1 MSLMKKALLN
11 GVARVFSLPR
21 LSIPLILTL
30 GLTLGSVLSVIAI
43 SSTLLYQPLQGVKNE
58 SSLQTFEYR
67 FKMSETLSVSYWNMN
82 RLAAFSERFADVGE
96 WAGITPNDQDV
107 TINETIYPTTSYNAS
122 NNILDILGAK
132 LLLGDDVTMA
142 SPAKYVWISKSL
154 WQSAYGGTK
163 SVLGK
168 QLNANNQNYIIA
180 GVIEDVMAV
189 NSSQEIL
196 YQQVWFISDLNEV
209 KTQTDNV
216 GNISNEIDYLI
227 VKTHN
232 GQENLPTLTQTDE
245 WLVDYITQNVEDDNL
260 QMYLDFLSNT
270 KKVIIA
276 ESYRSNMLGETEGL
290 IIALFAAV
298 IGLLLMATLNL
309 LNLFIAHYQGRTK
322 EFAIQISLGASLLKV
337 KTLVLLENLP
347 SFLLA
352 AVTGLLVT
360 GWALKSLPLIA
371 GDSMPMIDAIGINI
385 TTIISSIA
393 IILILS
399 VLFSALALV
408 DIDKKAL
415 ANNLNSSGK
424 GIQAQSNQWLSRVL
438 MVVQLSIASVLLTA
452 SVMITMQS
460 YQAVYQEL
468 GYELGNGYNVS
479 INIADDEYIT
489 QLRDWEEYQ
498 DSEVKT
504 LLAGV
509 SALIES
515 KVADSHVVI
524 PDFAPLSASLQV
536 RAFQNQDNDGQRVI
550 YQVRSLSSD
559 FFSTFHIKMLAG
571 ANLTQAQIDN
581 DEERIVIDENMA
593 KTMFPNLTNAEVIG
607 KTIQL
612 SQTSDR
618 PPFIITGV
626 VANTISQT
634 GLADPL
640 GLPAVYS
647 HRIDGSSNLQF
658 TVMMPEGKVMSAE
671 MIDAELKRQFPRLAN
686 LQVRPLTEIWEQ
698 QTLNQ
703 RVSLWVVLAMTG
715 LTLFLAAIGVAGL
728 TQMTT
733 NHRKYELAV
742 RMATG
747 AKQMKLV
754 NFILKDALW
763 MLVVGLGIG
772 FVASVFSYQHL
783 EQQLEMLPSFNW
795 WAMSLLDVGLI
806 TIVMFSVIMPAWKVI
821 SSDPMQALREE

>member
-1 MSLMKKALLN
+1 MSLIKKALFN

-30 GLTLGSVLSVIAI
+30 GLTLGAVLSVIAI
-43 SSTLLYQPLQGVKNE
+43 SSTLLYHPLQGVKNE

-67 FKMSETLSVSYWNMN
+67 IKMSETLSVSYWNMN
-82 RLAAFSERFADVGE
+82 RLAAFGERFADLGE
-96 WAGITPNDQDV
+96 WAGIAPSEQDIAINDTV
-107 TINETIYPTTSYNAS
+107 YPTTSYNAS

-132 LLLGDDVTMA
+132 LLFGDDVTMA
-142 SPAKYVWISKSL
+142 SPAKYVWISESL
-154 WQSAYGGTK
+154 WQSAYGGAK

-168 QLNANNQNYIIA
+168 QLNANNKNYIIA

-196 YQQVWFISDLNEV
+196 HQQVWFISDLNEV
-209 KTQTDNV
+209 KAQPDNV

-227 VKTHN
+227 VKSPN
-232 GQENLPTLTQTDE
+232 GQAILPTLAQTDE
-245 WLVDYITQNVEDDNL
+245 WLVDYITQNVEADNR
-260 QMYLDFLSNT
+260 QMFLDFLAGT
-270 KKVIIA
+270 DKEVITD
-276 ESYRSNMLGETEGL
+276 SYRSNMLGETEGL

-337 KTLVLLENLP
+337 RTLVLLENLP

-352 AVTGLLVT
+352 AITGLLVT

-371 GDSMPMIDAIGINI
+371 GDSMPMIDAIGINV
-385 TTIISSIA
+385 TTMIASVA

-424 GIQAQSNQWLSRVL
+424 GIQAQSNQWLSRAL
-438 MVVQLSIASVLLTA
+438 MVLQLSIASVLLTA

-460 YQAVYQEL
+460 YQAVYQDL
-468 GYELGNGYNVS
+468 GYEIGNGYNVS
-479 INIADDEYIT
+479 INIADDEYTT
-489 QLRDWEEYQ
+489 QLRDWDKYQ
-498 DSEVKT
+498 DSEIKS
-504 LLAGV
+504 LLAEI
-509 SALIES
+509 SALIEN
-515 KVADSHVVI
+515 KVADSHVVV
-524 PDFAPLSASLQV
+524 PDFSPLSGELQV
-536 RAFQNQDNDGQRVI
+536 RAFQDQKNNGQRVI

-559 FFSTFHIKMLAG
+559 FFSTFNITMLAG

-593 KTMFPNLTNAEVIG
+593 KSMFPNLTNDEIIG

-612 SQTSDR
+612 RGSETN
-618 PPFIITGV
+618 PPNIITGI
-626 VANTISQT
+626 VANTISRT
-634 GLADPL
+634 GVTESLT
-640 GLPAVYS
+640 LPAVYS
-647 HRIDGSSNLQF
+647 HRIDGSSTLEF
-658 TVMMPEGKVMSAE
+658 TVMMPEGKTISVE
-671 MIDAELKRQFPRLAN
+671 MIDAELKRQFPRLTN
-686 LQVRPLTEIWEQ
+686 LQVTSLQEIWQQ

-703 RVSLWVVLAMTG
+703 RVSLWVVVAMTG

-754 NFILKDALW
+754 KFILKDALW
-763 MLVVGLGIG
+763 MLVVGLGVG
-772 FVASVFSYQHL
+772 FIASVFSYQQL
-783 EQQLEMLPSFNW
+783 AQQLDMLPSFNW
-795 WAMSLLDVGLI
+795 IAMSLLDVGLI
-806 TIVMFSVIMPAWKVI
+806 VIVMLSVIMPAWRVI

>member
-1 MSLMKKALLN
+1 MSLMKKALFN

-30 GLTLGSVLSVIAI
+30 GLTLGAVLSVIAI

-67 FKMSETLSVSYWNMN
+67 IKMSESLSVSYWNMS
-82 RLAAFSERFADVGE
+82 RLAAFGERFADLGE
-96 WAGITPNDQDV
+96 WAGIAPSDQD
-107 TINETIYPTTSYNAS
+107 IAIDETIFPTTRYDAS
-122 NNILDILGAK
+122 NNILDILGAN

-142 SPAKYVWISKSL
+142 SPAKYVWISESL
-154 WQSAYGGTK
+154 WQSAYGGVK
-163 SVLGK
+163 SVIGK
-168 QLNANNQNYIIA
+168 QLNANNQDYIIA

-189 NSSQEIL
+189 KSSQEIL
-196 YQQVWFISDLNEV
+196 HQQVWFISDLNEV
-209 KTQTDNV
+209 KAKPDNV
-216 GNISNEIDYLI
+216 GNINNEIDFLI
-227 VKTHN
+227 VKSPS
-232 GQENLPTLTQTDE
+232 GQAKLPSLAQADE

-260 QMYLDFLSNT
+260 QMFLDFLAGT
-270 KKVIIA
+270 DKEVIA
-276 ESYRSNMLGETEGL
+276 DSYRSNMLGETEGL

-298 IGLLLMATLNL
+298 FGLLLMATLNL

-352 AVTGLLVT
+352 AITGLLVT

-371 GDSMPMIDAIGINI
+371 GDSMPMIDAIGINY
-385 TTIISSIA
+385 TTMIASVA

-399 VLFSALALV
+399 VLFSSLALV

-424 GIQAQSNQWLSRVL
+424 GLQAQSNQWLSRLL

-460 YQAVYQEL
+460 YQAVYQDL

-479 INIADDEYIT
+479 VNIADDEYVT
-489 QLRDWEEYQ
+489 QLRDWEKYQ
-498 DSEVKT
+498 DSEIKT
-504 LLAGV
+504 LLADI

-524 PDFAPLSASLQV
+524 PDFAPLSGELQV
-536 RAFQNQDNDGQRVI
+536 RAFQDDTNNGQRVI
-550 YQVRSLSSD
+550 YQVRSLSSE
-559 FFSTFHIKMLAG
+559 FFSTFNIEMLAG

-581 DEERIVIDENMA
+581 DEEYIVIDENMA
-593 KTMFPNLTNAEVIG
+593 KSMFPNLSNDEIIG
-607 KTIQL
+607 KTMQL
-612 SQTSDR
+612 RNSDSN
-618 PPFIITGV
+618 PPNIIIGV
-626 VANTISQT
+626 VANTLSRT
-634 GLADPL
+634 GMTESIT
-640 GLPAVYS
+640 LPAVYS
-647 HRIDGSSNLQF
+647 HRIDAGSNLEF
-658 TVMMPEGKVMSAE
+658 TVMMPEGKIMSAE
-671 MIDAELKRQFPRLAN
+671 MINAELERQFPRLVN
-686 LQVRPLTEIWEQ
+686 LEVRPLNDIWLQ

-703 RVSLWVVLAMTG
+703 RVSLWVVVAMTG

-754 NFILKDALW
+754 RFILKDALW
-763 MLVVGLGIG
+763 MLVVGLGVG
-772 FVASVFSYQHL
+772 FIASVFSYQQL
-783 EQQLEMLPSFNW
+783 AQQLEMLPSFSW
-795 WAMSLLDVGLI
+795 FAMSLLDIGLI
-806 TIVMFSVIMPAWKVI
+806 VIVMLSVIMPAWRVI
-821 SSDPMQALREE
+821 SSDPMQALRQE